1 LSDVISEYVSFIR
14 SCYCLKS
21 FVRFKVSGLIS
32 YMFIEE
38 RQVNGT
44 KERCHRFARV
54 GAFLGWLDYEV
65 HIVVIFPSC
74 IIEN

>member
-1 LSDVISEYVSFIR
+1 
-14 SCYCLKS
+14 
-21 FVRFKVSGLIS
+21 
-32 YMFIEE
+32 MFIEE
-38 RQVNGT
+38 RKVKRA

-54 GAFLGWLDYEV
+54 GAFHGWLNYEV